1 MMLILVQH
9 GDALPKESDPDRP
22 LSDAG
27 QRDVQ
32 GLVEFLIECG
42 ISVSRVIHSGK
53 TRARQTAELLGSA
66 LAPGK
71 DIDAHSGLDPNDPTQ
86 PFAEEVLS
94 WEDDVLVVG
103 HLPFMDKLVARLVA
117 GNEDRSIVTIR
128 PGAMVCLERTEAS
141 DWRVTWMVRPELFA

>member
-9 GDALPKESDPDRP
+9 GDALPKDIDPDRP

-27 QRDVQ
+27 QRDVR

-71 DIDAHSGLDPNDPTQ
+71 DIDAHSGLDPNYPTQ

-103 HLPFMDKLVARLVA
+103 HLPFMDKLIARLVA

-128 PGAMVCLERTEAS
+128 PGTMVCLERTEAS